1 VSADHNLNDPLIYV
15 RALHF
20 AATITAGGVVWFIAF
35 IGEPAFRHAK
45 QDTGAALFITV
56 TGTIYVADEISPA

>member
-1 VSADHNLNDPLIYV
+1 MCV
-15 RALHF
+15 RF
-20 AATITAGGVVWFIAF
+20 ISPPPSWRRRVVWFIAF